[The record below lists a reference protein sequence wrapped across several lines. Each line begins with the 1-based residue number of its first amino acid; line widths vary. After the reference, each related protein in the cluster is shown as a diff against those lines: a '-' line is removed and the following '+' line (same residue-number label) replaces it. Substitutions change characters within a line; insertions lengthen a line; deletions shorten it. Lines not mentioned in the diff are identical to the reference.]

1 MCRRR
6 QKAST
11 TCSVAKGL
19 TAIGAIEAVWRIEQP
34 KLAAR
39 LARYLRD
46 VGLAEEIVQDA
57 FVLALEHWPRDG
69 IPREPAAW
77 LTRVAKNRALDW
89 LRRATLIDG
98 KHRELA
104 VDLEELERDAVGFE
118 AMLDEDIDD
127 DLLRLIFTACHPVL
141 PAEQR
146 AALTLRLLGG
156 LSTPEIARAFLVSE
170 ATVAQRI
177 VRAKRA
183 LRDAAIPFETPR
195 GEERRER
202 LDSVLEVVYLT
213 FNEGYVSTAG
223 SEWFRA
229 DLCGEALRLG
239 RSLAALMPEEPE
251 VLAVVALMEL
261 HASRFA
267 ARTNEAGDPVLLLD
281 QDRTRWDW
289 SLIRRGLEGLSRA
302 MALTPAPGPYLLQ
315 AMIAACHA
323 RAVAAGDTDWIAI
336 AAYYQ
341 ALAAVAPSPIVE
353 INRAVAVGMAF
364 GPAQGLAIADALRDE
379 PRLKESH
386 LLPTVRGDLL
396 EKLGQVAEARAEFR
410 RAAEL
415 TGNERER
422 ALLLARADAR
432 YCVLE

>member
-1 MCRRR
+1 
-6 QKAST
+6 
-11 TCSVAKGL
+11 L

-77 LTRVAKNRALDW
+77 LTQVAKNRALDR
-89 LRRATLIDG
+89 LRRSTLIDG
-98 KHRELA
+98 KHRELT
-104 VDLEELERDAVGFE
+104 LELAELERETAGFE

-127 DLLRLIFTACHPVL
+127 DLLRLIFTVCHPAL
-141 PAEQR
+141 ASEQR
-146 AALTLRLLGG
+146 TALTLRLLSG
-156 LSTPEIARAFLVSE
+156 LSTPEIASAFLVPE
-170 ATVAQRI
+170 ATIAQRI
-177 VRAKRA
+177 VRAKRV
-183 LRDAAIPFETPR
+183 LRDADIPFETPR

-202 LDSVLEVVYLT
+202 LASVLEVVYLT

-223 SEWFRA
+223 PEWIRA

-239 RSLAALMPEEPE
+239 RSLTALMPEESE
-251 VLAVVALMEL
+251 VQALVALMAL

-267 ARTNEAGDPVLLLD
+267 ARTDATGNPILLLN
-281 QDRTRWDW
+281 QDRTCWNG
-289 SLIRRGLEGLSRA
+289 SLIRQGLEGLSRA

-323 RAVAAGDTDWIAI
+323 RAAAAEDTDWIAI

-341 ALAAVAPSPIVE
+341 ALALVAPSPIVE

-364 GPAQGLAIADALRDE
+364 GPAQGLAIADALTDE
-379 PRLKESH
+379 PRLRESH

-396 EKLGQVAEARAEFR
+396 EKLGHMAEARAEFR
-410 RAAEL
+410 HAAEL
-415 TGNERER
+415 TGN
-422 ALLLARADAR
+422 
-432 YCVLE
+432 

>member
-1 MCRRR
+1 M
-6 QKAST
+6 T
-11 TCSVAKGL
+11 TV
-19 TAIGAIEAVWRIEQP
+19 GAIEAVWRIEQP

-39 LARYLRD
+39 LVRHLRD

-77 LTRVAKNRALDW
+77 LTRVAKNRALDR
-89 LRRATLIDG
+89 LRRASLIDG

-104 VDLEELERDAVGFE
+104 IDLTELERETPGFE
-118 AMLDEDIDD
+118 ALLDEDIDD

-156 LSTPEIARAFLVSE
+156 LSTPEIARAFLVPE
-170 ATVAQRI
+170 ATIAQRI

-195 GEERRER
+195 GQARRER
-202 LDSVLEVVYLT
+202 LGSVLEVVYLS
-213 FNEGYVSTAG
+213 FNEGYVSTSG
-223 SEWFRA
+223 PQWLRA
-229 DLCGEALRLG
+229 ELCAEALRLG
-239 RSLAALMPEEPE
+239 RLLAALMPEESE
-251 VLAVVALMEL
+251 VLATVALMEL

-267 ARTNEAGDPVLLLD
+267 ARADRVGDPVLLLD

-289 SLIRRGLEGLSRA
+289 SLIRRGLAGLNRA
-302 MALTPAPGPYLLQ
+302 MTLTPAPGPYLLQ

-323 RAVAAGDTDWIAI
+323 RAAAAADTDWVAI

-341 ALAAVAPSPIVE
+341 ALASVAPSPIVE

-364 GPAQGLAIADALRDE
+364 GPAQGLAIADALREE

-386 LLPTVRGDLL
+386 LLPTVRADLL
-396 EKLGQVAEARAEFR
+396 EKLGQIAEARAEFR
-410 RAAEL
+410 HAAEL
-415 TGNERER
+415 TNNDRER
-422 ALLLARADAR
+422 ALLLARANR
-432 YCVLE
+432 

>member
-1 MCRRR
+1 
-6 QKAST
+6 
-11 TCSVAKGL
+11 L
-19 TAIGAIEAVWRIEQP
+19 TPISAIEAVWRIEQP

-39 LARYLRD
+39 LLRYLRD
-46 VGLAEEIVQDA
+46 VGLAEEIAQDA

-77 LTRVAKNRALDW
+77 LTRVAKNRALDQ
-89 LRRATLIDG
+89 LRRATMIDG
-98 KHRELA
+98 KHRALGIEF
-104 VDLEELERDAVGFE
+104 EQLERESAGFE
-118 AMLDEDIDD
+118 SLLDEDIDD

-146 AALTLRLLGG
+146 TALTLRLLGG
-156 LSTPEIARAFLVSE
+156 LSTPEIASAFLVSE

-177 VRAKRA
+177 VRAKRT

-195 GEERRER
+195 GEDRRER
-202 LDSVLEVVYLT
+202 LASVLEVVYLI

-223 SEWFRA
+223 PTWLRA

-239 RSLAALMPEEPE
+239 RSLAALMPEESE
-251 VLAVVALMEL
+251 VQAVMALMEL

-267 ARTNEAGDPVLLLD
+267 TRTDGAGDPILLLD
-281 QDRTRWDW
+281 QDRTRWDE
-289 SLIRRGLEGLSRA
+289 SLIRRGLDRLSRA
-302 MALTPAPGPYLLQ
+302 MTLTPTPGSHLLQ
-315 AMIAACHA
+315 AMIAACHSRA
-323 RAVAAGDTDWIAI
+323 AVAADTDWIAI

-341 ALAAVAPSPIVE
+341 ALASVAPSPIVE

-364 GPAQGLAIADALRDE
+364 GAAQGLAIADALRDE

-396 EKLGQVAEARAEFR
+396 ERLGQLVEARAEFR
-410 RAAEL
+410 HAAEL
-415 TGNERER
+415 TGNDKVR
-422 ALLLARADAR
+422 ALLLARAER
-432 YCVLE
+432 SLK

>member
-1 MCRRR
+1 L
-6 QKAST
+6 T
-11 TCSVAKGL
+11 T
-19 TAIGAIEAVWRIEQP
+19 IGAIEAVWRIEQP

-104 VDLEELERDAVGFE
+104 FDLEELERDAVGFE

-223 SEWFRA
+223 PEWLRA

-267 ARTNEAGDPVLLLD
+267 ARTNDAGDPVLLLD

-302 MALTPAPGPYLLQ
+302 MVLTPAPGPYLLQ

-323 RAVAAGDTDWIAI
+323 RAGAAGDTDWIAI

-341 ALAAVAPSPIVE
+341 ALASVAPSPIVE

-364 GPAQGLAIADALRDE
+364 GPAQGLAITDALRSE

-396 EKLGQVAEARAEFR
+396 EKLGRVAEARAEFR
-410 RAAEL
+410 LAAEL

-422 ALLLARADAR
+422 ALLLARANAR
-432 YCVLE
+432 SARD

>member
-1 MCRRR
+1 L
-6 QKAST
+6 T
-11 TCSVAKGL
+11 TVGV
-19 TAIGAIEAVWRIEQP
+19 IEAVWRIEQP
-34 KLAAR
+34 KLTAR
-39 LARYLRD
+39 LARHLRD

-77 LTRVAKNRALDW
+77 LTRVAKNRALDR
-89 LRRATLIDG
+89 LRRASLIDS

-104 VDLEELERDAVGFE
+104 IDLVELERETPGFE
-118 AMLDEDIDD
+118 ALLDEDIDD
-127 DLLRLIFTACHPVL
+127 DLLRLIFTACHPLL

-146 AALTLRLLGG
+146 VALTLRLLGG
-156 LSTPEIARAFLVSE
+156 LTTPEIARAFLVPE
-170 ATVAQRI
+170 VTIAQRI

-183 LRDAAIPFETPR
+183 LRDAGIPFETPR
-195 GEERRER
+195 GDARRER

-213 FNEGYVSTAG
+213 FNEGYVSTG
-223 SEWFRA
+223 GPEWLCA

-239 RSLAALMPEEPE
+239 RLLAALMPEESE
-251 VLAVVALMEL
+251 VQAVVALMEL

-267 ARTNEAGDPVLLLD
+267 ARTDGAGDPVLLLD
-281 QDRTRWDW
+281 QDRARWDW
-289 SLIRRGLEGLSRA
+289 SLIRRGLDGLNRA

-323 RAVAAGDTDWIAI
+323 RAVAAADTDWIAV
-336 AAYYQ
+336 AALYQ
-341 ALAAVAPSPIVE
+341 ALASVAPSPIVE

-364 GPAQGLAIADALRDE
+364 GPAQGLVIADALRGE

-396 EKLGQVAEARAEFR
+396 EKLGQIAEARAEFR
-410 RAAEL
+410 HAAEL
-415 TGNERER
+415 TGNDRER
-422 ALLLARADAR
+422 ALLLARSNR
-432 YCVLE
+432 